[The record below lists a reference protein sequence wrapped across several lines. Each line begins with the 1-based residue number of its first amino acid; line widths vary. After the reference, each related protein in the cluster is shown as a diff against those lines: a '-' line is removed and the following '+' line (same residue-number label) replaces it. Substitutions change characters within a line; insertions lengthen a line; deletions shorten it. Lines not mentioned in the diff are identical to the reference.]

1 MALGKAVFPQE
12 GEYLL
17 GQTKEPQ
24 LVGHRR
30 LGFSH
35 FGGRLLLGQAIDGD
49 EPLQRLGL
57 LPEIQVTPL
66 KILNQ
71 GEQTGALPRDL
82 QDQTGN
88 LFQAADHGG
97 PQPALPG
104 NELIAPTALA
114 PDGKGLENSMDTNAL
129 CQLSEPVRVKV
140 SAGLVGVGRNIIRRY
155 HGHPGAFHQPSSI

>member
-97 PQPALPG
+97 PQPALP
-104 NELIAPTALA
+104 A
-114 PDGKGLENSMDTNAL
+114 M
-129 CQLSEPVRVKV
+129 
-140 SAGLVGVGRNIIRRY
+140 
-155 HGHPGAFHQPSSI
+155 SS